1 MTDYLLN
8 IDITKASFDIDLMHE
23 EAQKLGL
30 DFGDLSEY
38 GFDIKSSKCGG

>member
-1 MTDYLLN
+1 MGSNIANQMTDYLLN

-30 DFGDLSEY
+30 DFG
-38 GFDIKSSKCGG
+38 